1 MPKIELIKM
10 SNEKLFS
17 HYRNTV
23 ESISHGKA
31 VIDKPSYEIP
41 CVDCGMY
48 TAKSEIEVHGTI
60 DTTPDEYGFHK
71 GSMCHQC
78 YEKELKNF
86 DY

>member
-1 MPKIELIKM
+1 M
-10 SNEKLFS
+10 SNEKLFA

-23 ESISHGKA
+23 ESNSHGTA
-31 VIDKPSYEIP
+31 VIDKKSYEIP
-41 CVDCGMY
+41 CIYCGMY
-48 TAKSEIEVHGTI
+48 TAKSEIVVHGTI

-71 GSMCHQC
+71 GSVCHQC